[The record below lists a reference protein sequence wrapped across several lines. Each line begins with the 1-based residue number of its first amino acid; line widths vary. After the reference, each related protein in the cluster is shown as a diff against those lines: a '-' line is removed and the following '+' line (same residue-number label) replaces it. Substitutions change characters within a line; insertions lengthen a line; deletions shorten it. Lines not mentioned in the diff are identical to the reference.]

1 MLSDNWIRA
10 LGKVVTIKDKI
21 RELSLIERKLV
32 LVQQDEVRRIR
43 NTGSLTNIH
52 VRYIEDLYK
61 HYIIDKLPKTY
72 LCN

>member
-1 MLSDNWIRA
+1 MSSDNWIRA

-32 LVQQDEVRRIR
+32 LVQQDEVKRIR
-43 NTGSLTNIH
+43 NIGKLTNIH
-52 VRYIEDLYK
+52 VKYIEYLYK